1 MELVEFFIKFSD
13 EDSCKSF
20 YRDIRQKEGV
30 ICKKCKC
37 EKHYW
42 LQSLWQFKCSSCGFR
57 TTLKSGTVM
66 ENSRLSFK
74 KWFLIMY
81 LMSATKKGFS
91 ACELQRQVGHKR
103 YQTIWAIM
111 HRLREAMGKRDEK
124 YQLKGMV
131 EFDEGYFTVETTK
144 KDNKSLTRGR
154 GSERK
159 QNVAVMAE
167 STYLEDIETGEIS
180 KQCRFFKMKA
190 LSTHKSEEID
200 ETVESSIAQDTVLF
214 SDKSTSYVNMDNL
227 IEAHIME
234 KSSNETTVDS
244 LKWVHIAISNAKRNF
259 LGVYHKIKGKYL
271 QNYLDEFVYRLNRRY
286 FKTLFI
292 RLLVAS
298 TLI

>member
-1 MELVEFFIKFSD
+1 MELIEFFTNFSD
-13 EDSCKSF
+13 EESCKAF
-20 YRDIRQKEGV
+20 YRDIRKREGI
-30 ICKKCKC
+30 ICKNCKC

-42 LQSLWQFKCSSCGFR
+42 LQTLWQFKCSACGFR

-91 ACELQRQVGHKR
+91 ACEIQRQVGHKR
-103 YQTIWAIM
+103 YQTIWSIM
-111 HRLREAMGKRDEK
+111 HRLREAMGKRDER

-131 EFDEGYFTVETTK
+131 EFDEAYFTVETTK
-144 KDNKSLTRGR
+144 KEKENLTRGR
-154 GSERK
+154 GSKRK

-167 STYLEDIETGEIS
+167 STYLEDIETGQVS
-180 KQCRFFKMKA
+180 KHCRFFKMKA
-190 LSTHKSEEID
+190 LTTHKSEEID
-200 ETVESSIAQDTVLF
+200 ETVELTINKEAVLF
-214 SDKSTSYVNMDNL
+214 SDKSTSYVNMDNFV
-227 IEAHIME
+227 EAHLME
-234 KSSNETTVDS
+234 KSSIETTIGS

>member
-13 EDSCKSF
+13 EDNCKSF

-103 YQTIWAIM
+103 YQTIWTIM
-111 HRLREAMGKRDEK
+111 HRLREAMGKRDKK

-131 EFDEGYFTVETTK
+131 EFDEGYFTVETSK
-144 KDNKSLTRGR
+144 KDNESLTRGR

-159 QNVAVMAE
+159 QNVAVMSE
-167 STYLEDIETGEIS
+167 STYLEDIETGKVS

-200 ETVESSIAQDTVLF
+200 QTVASSINQDTVLF
-214 SDKSTSYVNMDNL
+214 SDKSTSYVNMDN
-227 IEAHIME
+227 IVEAHIME
-234 KSSNETTVDS
+234 KSSTETTVDS